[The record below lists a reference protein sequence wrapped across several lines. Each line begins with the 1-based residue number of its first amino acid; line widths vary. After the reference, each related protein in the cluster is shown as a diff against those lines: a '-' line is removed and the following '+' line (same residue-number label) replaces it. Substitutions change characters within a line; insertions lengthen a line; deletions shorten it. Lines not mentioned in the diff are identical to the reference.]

1 MTSSNEDLLNKL
13 GSKHSLLMK
22 SGQFMSYY
30 KRKDFIKKFYK
41 HCNLK
46 ISFRPFCVGKI
57 KNNICWKKKLLKQAT
72 CITFVLAKL
81 SELVQI
87 STQN

>member
-22 SGQFMSYY
+22 SGQFMSHY

-41 HCNLK
+41 HCDLK
-46 ISFRPFCVGKI
+46 ISSKPSCVD
-57 KNNICWKKKLLKQAT
+57 KN
-72 CITFVLAKL
+72 
-81 SELVQI
+81 
-87 STQN
+87 

>member
-46 ISFRPFCVGKI
+46 ISFRPFCVGK
-57 KNNICWKKKLLKQAT
+57 N
-72 CITFVLAKL
+72 
-81 SELVQI
+81 
-87 STQN
+87 